1 LPNLTRVSESEA
13 ITHEL
18 RVRYS
23 ECDAQGIVFNARWFE
38 YFDVAMTEFWR
49 EVIGGYSH
57 LPESLGVETVVAE
70 TGARFRGAGR
80 FDELLTFVIHVRR
93 IGTSSMRV
101 EIDAL
106 RDDAPLCQGF
116 IEYVFVDPHE
126 LRPVEIP
133 ERLLELLPD
142 PA

>member
-1 LPNLTRVSESEA
+1 VSDAEQ

-57 LPESLGVETVVAE
+57 LPDSLGIETVVAE
-70 TGARFRGAGR
+70 TGARFRGAAR
-80 FDELLTFVIHVRR
+80 FDDVLRFVIHVRR
-93 IGTSSMRV
+93 IGTSSMRI
-101 EIDAL
+101 ELDAL
-106 RDDAPLCQGF
+106 REDTLLCEGF
-116 IEYVFVDPHE
+116 IEYVFVDPRE

-133 ERLLELLPD
+133 EGLLKLLPD
-142 PA
+142 ATASA

>member
-1 LPNLTRVSESEA
+1 MSQSELF
-13 ITHEL
+13 THEL

-49 EVIGGYSH
+49 DVIGGYSH
-57 LPESLGVETVVAE
+57 LPGSLGVETVVAE

-80 FDELLTFVIHVRR
+80 FDDLLTFVIHVRR
-93 IGTSSMRV
+93 IGTSSMRI

-106 RDDAPLCQGF
+106 RDDALLCEGF
-116 IEYVFVDPHE
+116 IEYVFVDPRE
-126 LRPVEIP
+126 LIPLEIP
-133 ERLLELLPD
+133 EQLIALLPD
-142 PA
+142 ITASA

>member
-1 LPNLTRVSESEA
+1 VSESEQF
-13 ITHEL
+13 THEL

-49 EVIGGYSH
+49 DVIGGYSH
-57 LPESLGVETVVAE
+57 LPDALGIETVVAE

-80 FDELLTFVIHVRR
+80 FDDLLTLVIHVRR
-93 IGTSSMRV
+93 IGTSSMRI
-101 EIDAL
+101 EIDVL
-106 RDDAPLCQGF
+106 REEAVICEGF
-116 IEYVFVDPHE
+116 IEYVFVDPRE

-133 ERLLELLPD
+133 DRLIELLPD

>member
-1 LPNLTRVSESEA
+1 VTRVSESDHF
-13 ITHEL
+13 THEL

-49 EVIGGYSH
+49 ETIGGYGH
-57 LPESLGVETVVAE
+57 LPAQFGVETVVAE

-80 FDELLTFVIHVRR
+80 FDDVLEFAIAVPR
-93 IGTSSMRV
+93 IGSSSMRV
-101 EIDAL
+101 EIVAL
-106 RDDAPLCQGF
+106 KDGQVLVEGF
-116 IEYVFVDPHE
+116 IEYVFVDTRE
-126 LRPVEIP
+126 MTPVEIP
-133 ERLLELLPD
+133 ELVRDQLPQ